1 MANQT
6 LALWDEV
13 ELQMP
18 ARSRLYHLKLEG
30 QGQHQQEALLG
41 YVHRVAHAHTLS
53 ITTLLKAEVFGRT
66 DIRTA
71 PFATGFAKKYSKTV
85 NGYGKYAEQM
95 SRVMGDLTLNSDL
108 RSGTFLWW
116 GELFDGKGTGV
127 LHPKRR
133 WCADCFHEDRDLGL
147 PLFQRLVW
155 SSYSVSHCPKH
166 WTPLSSEC
174 PACGKE
180 QHFISDAVALGRC
193 CHCGGFLGTKEGLW
207 DCPTPTAREK
217 FMTES
222 IARMV
227 SMGPAAASLASLEGF
242 VAQLKAFSSRIVGGR
257 IPKLEREIGF
267 RKASL
272 SNWTNEGHRPQF
284 DQFMELCFRIDVSP
298 VELLDGSWSR
308 SVEARAIQRMPVPVR
323 RHHKVLSEAEL
334 AALRSDVEC
343 LVQLESEYED
353 AVSVAAR
360 HGITMASFKN
370 RYGDLYKKVSEHR
383 TRTRALMRA
392 QRIERQREMT
402 LEVVRQ
408 LHRDSA
414 RLSRAMIETGMRAAG
429 MTLADPGLR
438 SVAFAERARLEGAKK
453 G

>member
-1 MANQT
+1 MANET
-6 LALWDEV
+6 IPLWEDDET
-13 ELQMP
+13 QIP
-18 ARSRLYHLKLEG
+18 PRSRLYHLRLEG
-30 QGQHQQEALLG
+30 LGEYQQEALLG
-41 YVHRVAHAHTLS
+41 YLHRVAHAHTVP
-53 ITTLLKAEVFGRT
+53 IIALLKAEVFGRT

-71 PFATGFAKKYSKTV
+71 PFATGFAKKYSKTI

-95 SRVMGDLTLNSDL
+95 SEVMGELTLNRDL
-108 RSGTFLWW
+108 RSGTFLHWSD
-116 GELFDGKGTGV
+116 LFDGKGTGV
-127 LHPKRR
+127 LHPMRR
-133 WCADCFHEDRDLGL
+133 WCADCLYGDRDGGQ
-147 PLFQRLVW
+147 PCVQRLVW
-155 SSYSVSHCPKH
+155 ASYPVSHCPKH

-174 PACGKE
+174 PACGKP
-180 QHFISDAVALGRC
+180 QLFISDAIALGRC

-207 DCPTPTAREK
+207 DCPTSTAKEK

-227 SMGPAAASLASLEGF
+227 SIGPTAASLATLERF
-242 VAQLKAFSSRIVGGR
+242 VGQLKAFSSRVVGGS
-257 IPKLEREIGF
+257 ISKLEREIGF
-267 RKASL
+267 RKGSI
-272 SNWTNEGHRPQF
+272 SKWTTEGCRPQF
-284 DQFMELCFRIDVSP
+284 DQFLELCFRINVSP
-298 VELLDGSWSR
+298 IDLLSGTWAESAETQA
-308 SVEARAIQRMPVPVR
+308 VQRMPVPVR
-323 RHHKVLSEAEL
+323 QHHKVLAEIEL
-334 AALRSDVEC
+334 AALRSDVER
-343 LVQLESEYED
+343 LVQQNSVYED
-353 AVSVAAR
+353 AVVVAAR

-438 SVAFAERARLEGAKK
+438 SVAFAERARLEVAKK